1 MKRTLIASACLAAT
15 CLMAAGAAQ
24 AQDKVKIG
32 FITDMSSLYADVEG
46 KNGALA
52 IQMAIDDFGGKVN
65 GMPIELLQADHQNK
79 ADIAASKAR
88 EWIDTQGLTMLFG
101 GTSSGT
107 GLAMAKVAQEKKR
120 VFIVNGAGSS
130 ALTNEQCSPY
140 TVHYAYDTVA
150 LAKGTGS
157 AVIARGDKS
166 WYFLTADYAFGQAL
180 EADATKVVK
189 EKGGTVLGSVKHPLN
204 TSDFSSFLLQAQ
216 NSKAQV
222 LALAN
227 AGGDTQN
234 AIKAAKEFG
243 INKSMKM
250 VGLLVFVTDVHS
262 LGLKNTEGLLLTT
275 SWDWNLDDKTR
286 AFGKRFF
293 DKTKR
298 MPTDIQAADYSATM
312 TYLKAVQA
320 ARSVDADTVMAQ
332 IKKTPID
339 DFYAKGVVRP
349 DGRFVHDMY
358 LMQVKSPAE
367 SKQPWDYYKVV
378 QKLKGDDVYTTK
390 AESKCALW
398 K

>member
-1 MKRTLIASACLAAT
+1 MKRTLIASACLVAT

-166 WYFLTADYAFGQAL
+166 WFFLTADYAFGQAL
-180 EADATKVVK
+180 EADASKVVK
-189 EKGGTVLGSVKHPLN
+189 EKGGTVVGSVKHPLN

-227 AGGDTQN
+227 AGGDTIN

-243 INKSMKM
+243 ISKTMKM

-286 AFGKRFF
+286 AFGKKFF

-320 ARSVDADTVMAQ
+320 AKSTDADTVMAQ

-339 DFYAKGVVRP
+339 DFYAKGVVRE

-378 QKLKGDDVYTTK
+378 QKLKGEDVYTTK

>member
-320 ARSVDADTVMAQ
+320 AKSTDADTVMAQ

-367 SKQPWDYYKVV
+367 SKEPWDYYKVV

>member
-1 MKRTLIASACLAAT
+1 MKKTAVFSAVSLAIAL
-15 CLMAAGAAQ
+15 AAGAAQ
-24 AQDKVKIG
+24 AQEKVKIG

-166 WYFLTADYAFGQAL
+166 WFFLTADYAFGQAL
-180 EADATKVVK
+180 EADASKVVK
-189 EKGGTVLGSVKHPLN
+189 EKGGTVVGSVKHPLN

-227 AGGDTQN
+227 
-234 AIKAAKEFG
+234 
-243 INKSMKM
+243 SR
-250 VGLLVFVTDVHS
+250 
-262 LGLKNTEGLLLTT
+262 
-275 SWDWNLDDKTR
+275 TR
-286 AFGKRFF
+286 AATRR
-293 DKTKR
+293 TR
-298 MPTDIQAADYSATM
+298 SRRRRNSA
-312 TYLKAVQA
+312 
-320 ARSVDADTVMAQ
+320 S
-332 IKKTPID
+332 P
-339 DFYAKGVVRP
+339 RP
-349 DGRFVHDMY
+349 
-358 LMQVKSPAE
+358 
-367 SKQPWDYYKVV
+367 
-378 QKLKGDDVYTTK
+378 
-390 AESKCALW
+390 
-398 K
+398 